1 MQNNTTNFN
10 TPTIAPNDG
19 NFTNYLAYLQD
30 KLQEASPRRWW
41 MVRRFTDQFQGQ
53 QFDMLFFRDLEDS
66 FKNKNPEDDRRQML
80 IPLYQWLEFIGVN
93 GDNSDN
99 LLASFL
105 TDNCSTLDVHCYP
118 ATALYVV
125 ASNPKR
131 QAFTTDEIS
140 LESFIH
146 DDLVPIY
153 MVNKR
158 GEMERPDREENPI
171 NVELYFKLEHIEFFE
186 LVFRAYSLLV
196 ENNQFENPN
205 LLPIWQQYLTLMQE
219 NATAENLEEIH
230 RGYWFSHCPEFANLG
245 NTIKGV
251 N

>member
-10 TPTIAPNDG
+10 TPTIAQNDG

-53 QFDMLFFRDLEDS
+53 QFDMLFFRDLEDL

-93 GDNSDN
+93 GENSDN

-125 ASNPKR
+125 ASNPER

-158 GEMERPDREENPI
+158 GEMERPDRAENPI

-186 LVFRAYSLLV
+186 LVFRCYSLLV
-196 ENNQFENPN
+196 ENKQFENPK
-205 LLPIWQQYLTLMQE
+205 LLPVWQQYLTLMQE
-219 NATAENLEEIH
+219 NATADNLEEIH
-230 RGYWFSHCPEFANLG
+230 RSYWLSYSSIANLG